1 MQKIIDFTPKADW
14 QWVIDLKTNK
24 LTLHMENCQVELVY
38 KVSMLVLD
46 FDFPLYFTLEDVI
59 NYNKLMDTLPLV
71 SFSEAL
77 SNKIIL
83 HILAIELFHKPIMPQ
98 CWLFDIATQKLQEI
112 SESSIYSLKS
122 KKSKT
127 HANYMLVELTD
138 EFALCLLL
146 DKKHNLSARKT
157 FQQFHVVKVT
167 KELLHPMWHE
177 GQNNW
182 TSYQIG

>member
-14 QWVIDLKTNK
+14 QWAIDLKTNK
-24 LTLHMENCQVELVY
+24 LMIYMGNYQVELVY
-38 KVSMLVLD
+38 QVSMLVLD
-46 FDFPLYFTLEDVI
+46 FDSPLYFTLEDVI
-59 NYNKLMDTLPLV
+59 NYNKLMETLPLV

-98 CWLFDIATQKLQEI
+98 CWLFDAATQTLQEI
-112 SESSIYSLKS
+112 SENNIYSLKA

-146 DKKHNLSARKT
+146 DKKHDLSEKKT
-157 FQQFHVVKVT
+157 FQQFHIVKVA
-167 KELLHPMWHE
+167 KELLHPMWYE

-182 TSYQIG
+182 ISYQIG